1 MSTGNRKPY
10 SAPDDGGRF
19 GEFGGRFVA
28 ETLTHAL
35 DELTELYENLSTDE
49 AFRLRFE
56 HDLAHYVGRPTPL
69 YEAHRLTDEI
79 GGARIFLKR
88 EDLNHTGAHKIN
100 NALGQAL
107 LAKHM
112 GKQRIIAE
120 TGAGQHGVASAT
132 ACAMLGME
140 CIVYMGS
147 EDIKR

>member
-1 MSTGNRKPY
+1 MRFEVSTGNRKPY
-10 SAPDDGGRF
+10 SAPDDRGRF

-69 YEAHRLTDEI
+69 YEARRLTDKI

-88 EDLNHTGAHKIN
+88 EDLNHTANFLVPSNHRVEL
-100 NALGQAL
+100 ALPGPLDQVDTIFL
-107 LAKHM
+107 
-112 GKQRIIAE
+112 
-120 TGAGQHGVASAT
+120 
-132 ACAMLGME
+132 
-140 CIVYMGS
+140 
-147 EDIKR
+147 